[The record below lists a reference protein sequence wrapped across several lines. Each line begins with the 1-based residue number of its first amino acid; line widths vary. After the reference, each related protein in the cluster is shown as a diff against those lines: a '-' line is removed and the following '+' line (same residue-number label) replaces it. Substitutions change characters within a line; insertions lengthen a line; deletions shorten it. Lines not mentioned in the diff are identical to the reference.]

1 MFILLSIPVH
11 QATKLIRIF
20 ATFASMAAN
29 IPYNLVTVL
38 GHTAGGKTR
47 FAACLAE
54 KLKGEV
60 ISADSRQVYR
70 NMDLGTGKD
79 YEDYLVKGQQVP
91 FHLIDILDPG
101 YEYNVY
107 EYQKD
112 FIRIFQEVNARGS
125 LPVLCGGS
133 GLYIEAVLKGYRLI
147 RVPVNLEL
155 RSTFEQESME
165 KLATRLARIR
175 KLHNKTDILNR
186 KRLIRALEI
195 EIYYQEHPELEEQMP
210 AIRPLILG
218 IKFDR
223 LSRRKRI
230 SERLAERLDRGMVA
244 EVESLLNKGV
254 TTEKLIYYGLEYKYI
269 AEYLSEQ
276 TNYEEMFTGLETAIH
291 RFAKRQMTWFRRMER
306 EGMKIHWFDGYQ
318 PLEDKIEKAVKLY
331 YAG

>member
-1 MFILLSIPVH
+1 
-11 QATKLIRIF
+11 
-20 ATFASMAAN
+20 MAVN

-70 NMDLGTGKD
+70 HMDLGTGKD
-79 YEDYLVKGQQVP
+79 YEDYLVNGRQVP
-91 FHLIDILDPG
+91 VHLIDILEPG

-112 FIRIFQEVNARGS
+112 FIRVFQEVHARGS
-125 LPVLCGGS
+125 FPVLCGGS
-133 GLYIEAVLKGYRLI
+133 GLYIEAVLKGYKLI
-147 RVPVNLEL
+147 RVPVNREL
-155 RSTFEQESME
+155 RSAFEQESMDE
-165 KLATRLARIR
+165 LTARLAGIR
-175 KLHNKTDILNR
+175 KLHNKTDIVER

-195 EIYYQEHPELEEQMP
+195 EVYYQNHPELDEQMP
-210 AIRPLILG
+210 EIHPAILG

-230 SERLAERLDRGMVA
+230 SQRLAERLDRGMIM
-244 EVESLLNKGV
+244 EVQSLLDKGV
-254 TTEKLIYYGLEYKYI
+254 TPEKLIYYGLEYKYI
-269 AEYLSEQ
+269 TEYLAGQ
-276 TNYEEMFTGLETAIH
+276 TTYEDMFANLETAIH

-306 EGMKIHWFDGYQ
+306 KGMMIHWFDGYQ
-318 PLEDKIEKAVKLY
+318 PLEEKIERAVKLCH
-331 YAG
+331 G

>member
-1 MFILLSIPVH
+1 MFILLSIPFH
-11 QATKLIRIF
+11 QAAKLIRIF
-20 ATFASMAAN
+20 ATFARMAAN

-70 NMDLGTGKD
+70 HMDLGTGKD
-79 YEDYLVKGQQVP
+79 YEDYLVNGRQVP
-91 FHLIDILDPG
+91 VHLIDILEPG

-112 FIRIFQEVNARGS
+112 FIRVFQEIHARGS

-147 RVPVNLEL
+147 RVPVNHEL
-155 RSTFEQESME
+155 RSAFEQESMDD
-165 KLATRLARIR
+165 LRARLAGIR
-175 KLHNKTDILNR
+175 KLHNKTDIVDR

-195 EIYYQEHPELEEQMP
+195 EVYYQKHPELDEQMP
-210 AIRPLILG
+210 VIKPMILG

-223 LSRRKRI
+223 LTRRKRI
-230 SERLAERLDRGMVA
+230 SQRLAERLDRGMIM
-244 EVESLLNKGV
+244 EVQSLLDKGV
-254 TTEKLIYYGLEYKYI
+254 IPEKLIYYGLEYKYI
-269 AEYLSEQ
+269 TEHLAGQ
-276 TNYEEMFTGLETAIH
+276 TTYEEMFANLETAIH
-291 RFAKRQMTWFRRMER
+291 RFAKRQMTWFRKMER
-306 EGMKIHWFDGYQ
+306 NGINIHWFDGYQ
-318 PLEDKIEKAVKLY
+318 PLSDKIERAVRLCH
-331 YAG
+331 G

>member
-1 MFILLSIPVH
+1 MCILLFIPFH
-11 QATKLIRIF
+11 QAAKLISFF
-20 ATFASMAAN
+20 ATFACMAAN

-70 NMDLGTGKD
+70 HMDLGTGKD
-79 YEDYLVKGQQVP
+79 YEDYLVNGKQVP
-91 FHLIDILDPG
+91 VHLIDIQEPG

-107 EYQKD
+107 EYQND
-112 FIRIFQEVNARGS
+112 FINVFQEVRARGS
-125 LPVLCGGS
+125 IPVLCGGS

-147 RVPVNLEL
+147 RVPVNHEL
-155 RSTFEQESME
+155 RSTFEQESMDD
-165 KLATRLARIR
+165 LTARLAGIR
-175 KLHNKTDILNR
+175 KLHNKTDIVDR

-195 EIYYQEHPELEEQMP
+195 EVYYQEHAELDEEMP
-210 AIRPLILG
+210 VILPIILG

-230 SERLAERLDRGMVA
+230 SERLAERLDRGMIM
-244 EVESLLNKGV
+244 EIQSLIDKGV
-254 TTEKLIYYGLEYKYI
+254 TPEKLIYYGLEYKYI
-269 AEYLSEQ
+269 TEYLTGQ
-276 TNYEEMFTGLETAIH
+276 TTYEEMFANLETAIH

-306 EGMKIHWFDGYQ
+306 LGVKIHWFDGYQ
-318 PLEDKIEKAVKLY
+318 PLEEKIERAVLLCHD
-331 YAG
+331 

>member
-1 MFILLSIPVH
+1 MFILLSIPSH

-20 ATFASMAAN
+20 ATFAWMAAN

-70 NMDLGTGKD
+70 YMDLGTGKD
-79 YEDYLVKGQQVP
+79 YEDYLVNGRQVP
-91 FHLIDILDPG
+91 VHLIDILEPG
-101 YEYNVY
+101 NEYNVY

-112 FIRIFQEVNARGS
+112 FIRVFQEVHTRGS

-147 RVPVNLEL
+147 RVPVNHEL
-155 RSTFEQESME
+155 RSVFEQESMDD
-165 KLATRLARIR
+165 LRARLAGIR
-175 KLHNKTDILNR
+175 KLHNTSDIVDR

-195 EIYYQEHPELEEQMP
+195 EVYYQKHPELDEQMP
-210 AIRPLILG
+210 VIRPMILG

-223 LSRRKRI
+223 LTRRKRI
-230 SERLAERLDRGMVA
+230 SQRLADRLDRGMIM
-244 EVESLLNKGV
+244 EVQSLLDKGV
-254 TTEKLIYYGLEYKYI
+254 THEKLIYYGLEYKYI
-269 AEYLSEQ
+269 TEHLAGQ
-276 TNYEEMFTGLETAIH
+276 TTYEEMFTNLETAIH
-291 RFAKRQMTWFRRMER
+291 RFAKRQMTWFRKMER
-306 EGMKIHWFDGYQ
+306 SGIKIHWFDGYQ
-318 PLEDKIEKAVKLY
+318 PLNDKIERAVKLCH
-331 YAG
+331 G

>member
-1 MFILLSIPVH
+1 
-11 QATKLIRIF
+11 
-20 ATFASMAAN
+20 MAAN

-70 NMDLGTGKD
+70 HMDLGTGKD
-79 YEDYLVKGQQVP
+79 YEDYQVNGMQVP
-91 FHLIDILDPG
+91 VHLIDILEPG

-112 FIRIFQEVNARGS
+112 FIKVFQEVRARGS
-125 LPVLCGGS
+125 IPVLCGGS
-133 GLYIEAVLKGYRLI
+133 GLYIEAVLKDYRLI
-147 RVPVNLEL
+147 RVPVNHEL
-155 RSTFEQESME
+155 RSTIEQESMDD
-165 KLATRLARIR
+165 LTARLEGIR
-175 KLHNKTDILNR
+175 KLHNKTDIVDR

-195 EIYYQEHPELEEQMP
+195 EVYYQEHAELDEEMP
-210 AIRPLILG
+210 VILPIILG

-230 SERLAERLDRGMVA
+230 SERLAERLDRGMIM
-244 EVESLLNKGV
+244 EVQSLLDKGV

-269 AEYLSEQ
+269 TEYLTGQ
-276 TNYEEMFTGLETAIH
+276 TTYEEMFANLETAIH

-306 EGMKIHWFDGYQ
+306 LGVKIHWFDGHQ
-318 PLEDKIEKAVKLY
+318 PLEEKIEKAVLLCH
-331 YAG
+331 G

>member
-1 MFILLSIPVH
+1 MG
-11 QATKLIRIF
+11 T
-20 ATFASMAAN
+20 N

-70 NMDLGTGKD
+70 HMDLGTGKD
-79 YEDYLVKGQQVP
+79 YEDYLVNGRQVP
-91 FHLIDILDPG
+91 VHLIDILDPG

-112 FIRIFQEVNARGS
+112 FIRVFQEVHARGS

-133 GLYIEAVLKGYRLI
+133 GLYIEAVLKGYKLI
-147 RVPVNLEL
+147 RVPVNRAL
-155 RSTFEQESME
+155 RSSFEQMTMDDLS
-165 KLATRLARIR
+165 TRLAGIR
-175 KLHNKTDILNR
+175 NLHNKTDIVDR

-195 EIYYQEHPELEEQMP
+195 EEYYQKHPELDEKMP
-210 AIRPLILG
+210 VMRPIILG

-230 SERLAERLDRGMVA
+230 SHRLAERLDRGMIM
-244 EVESLLNKGV
+244 EVQSLLDKGV
-254 TTEKLIYYGLEYKYI
+254 TPEKLIYYGLEYKYI
-269 AEYLSEQ
+269 TEYLAGQ
-276 TNYEEMFTGLETAIH
+276 TTYEEMLGSLETAIH

-306 EGMKIHWFDGYQ
+306 SGIEIHWFDGHQ
-318 PLEDKIEKAVKLY
+318 PLEEKTERAFKLCQ
-331 YAG
+331 G

>member
-1 MFILLSIPVH
+1 
-11 QATKLIRIF
+11 
-20 ATFASMAAN
+20 MAVN

-70 NMDLGTGKD
+70 HMDLGTGKD
-79 YEDYLVKGQQVP
+79 YEDYLVNGRQVP
-91 FHLIDILDPG
+91 VHLIDILEPG

-112 FIRIFQEVNARGS
+112 FIRVFQEVHARGS

-133 GLYIEAVLKGYRLI
+133 GLYIEAVLKGYKLI
-147 RVPVNLEL
+147 RVPVNRKL
-155 RSTFEQESME
+155 RSAFEQESMDE
-165 KLATRLARIR
+165 LTARLAGIR
-175 KLHNKTDILNR
+175 KLHNKTDIVDR

-195 EIYYQEHPELEEQMP
+195 EVYYQTHPELDEQMP
-210 AIRPLILG
+210 EIHPAILG

-230 SERLAERLDRGMVA
+230 SQRLAERLDRGMIM
-244 EVESLLNKGV
+244 EVQSLLDKGV
-254 TTEKLIYYGLEYKYI
+254 TSEKLIYYGLEYKYI
-269 AEYLSEQ
+269 TEYLAGQ
-276 TNYEEMFTGLETAIH
+276 TTYEDMFANLETAIH

-306 EGMKIHWFDGYQ
+306 KGMMIHWFDGYQ
-318 PLEDKIEKAVKLY
+318 PLEEKIERAVKLCH
-331 YAG
+331 G